1 MIQGH
6 GDDLFLYPEGQIKS
20 NFSSNVY
27 YGKDTEELFKY
38 LSKQWH
44 VLSNYPEP
52 QPAGAEQEIAKMLR
66 ISPDSVCLTNGATE
80 AIYLIAQTFRERRS
94 GILMPTFSEYGDACR
109 LHMHKIVPLYEIEKL
124 PANLDILWL
133 CNPNNPTGHV
143 IPLKQIRQ
151 SAELHPDTLF
161 IIDQS
166 YEHFTYQNLLTAH
179 EAATH
184 PNIILLH
191 SLTKTLALPGLRI
204 GFMTASPELT
214 SLVRRQRMPW
224 SVNAMAIETVHYVY
238 NHPDILDF
246 DLQSLLQEKER
257 VAQKLSEIPTLE
269 VWPSQTHI
277 LLIRLRNGKAAAL
290 KKYLAE
296 THGILIRDASN
307 FQGLDEH
314 FFRIAIQSQREN
326 NALIK
331 AIQEWIIM

>member
-27 YGKDTEELFKY
+27 YGKNTKELFNY
-38 LSKQWH
+38 LSKRWH
-44 VLSNYPEP
+44 TLSNYPEP
-52 QPAGAEQEIAKMLR
+52 QPFSAEQEIAQQLR
-66 ISPDSVCLTNGATE
+66 ISPESVCLTNGATE

-109 LHMHKIVPLYEIEKL
+109 LHMHKVVPLYDIENL
-124 PANLDILWL
+124 PNNLDMIWL

-143 IPLKQIRQ
+143 IPIEQLRKL
-151 SAELHPDTLF
+151 AELHPDTLF

-166 YEHFTYQNLLTAH
+166 YEHFTYQRLLTAH
-179 EAATH
+179 EAASH
-184 PNIILLH
+184 PNVILLH

-204 GFMTASPELT
+204 GFLTAAPELT
-214 SLVRRQRMPW
+214 ALIRRQRMPW
-224 SVNAMAIETVHYVY
+224 SVNAMAIETVHYVCQ
-238 NHPDILDF
+238 HPEILDF
-246 DLQSLLQEKER
+246 DLQALLQERER
-257 VAQKLSEIPTLE
+257 VAQALSTIPTLE

-290 KKYLAE
+290 KTYLAE

-314 FFRIAIQSQREN
+314 FFRIAVQSRQEN
-326 NALIK
+326 DNLIE
-331 AIQEWIIM
+331 AIREWIFM